1 MFRWKCYPTTKGSI
15 KLVNKMRCL
24 SDSRP
29 IIFRRIVEYI
39 SLKRV
44 IITKYGLH
52 FLEIPAKRA
61 DYPNLPHLLVVLRS
75 SVAQANENM
84 LSPYPLPEMYEGFNE
99 ALGS

>member
-1 MFRWKCYPTTKGSI
+1 
-15 KLVNKMRCL
+15 MRCL
-24 SDSRP
+24 SDTRP

-44 IITKYGLH
+44 IITKYGLLH

-84 LSPYPLPEMYEGFNE
+84 LSSYPLPEMYDGFNE
-99 ALGS
+99 ALRS